1 MTGLNGQAAIVAG
14 NAEDLGHEI
23 AAALVE
29 EGARVAFIDD
39 DREGL
44 DRLAERLSGR
54 GELLTIEA
62 DFTDAESTRIAAE
75 NALAQV
81 GTPRTLVHNAARFAE
96 VPVHELTFASWRA
109 EVDIILQ
116 SAFILTKAVWGPMTA
131 ARSGSI
137 VYVSS
142 GSALNGF
149 AHEAAYVMGK
159 HAQEGLM
166 KVLALEGMAFN
177 VAVNTVTPGAPIDG
191 PLAYTYDDATRSG
204 MVKPATLAPA
214 FAFAAGFEA
223 AFATGQR
230 LNAHQI
236 SEALQR

>member
-1 MTGLNGQAAIVAG
+1 MTGLRGQSAIVSG

-23 AAALVE
+23 VAALVDA
-29 EGARVAFIDD
+29 GARVAFIDD
-39 DREGL
+39 DRAGL
-44 DRLAERLSGR
+44 DRLAARLSDR
-54 GELLTIEA
+54 GEVVTIEA
-62 DFTDAESTRIAAE
+62 DFADAESTRTAAE
-75 NALAQV
+75 SALNQV
-81 GTPRTLVHNAARFAE
+81 GTPRALVHNAARFVE
-96 VPVHELTFASWRA
+96 VPVGQLAFEAWRT

-116 SAFILTKAVWGPMTA
+116 SAFILTKAVWEPMTS

-149 AHEAAYVMGK
+149 ADEAAYVMGK

-166 KVLALEGMAFN
+166 KVLALEGKPFN
-177 VAVNTVTPGAPIDG
+177 VAVNTMTPGAAIDG
-191 PLAYTYDDATRSG
+191 PLAYTYDEQTRSA
-204 MVKPATLAPA
+204 MVNPAALAPA

-223 AFATGQR
+223 SFATGQR

-236 SEALQR
+236 SEALKR